1 MYLFSFSEMVCPFL
15 SLQNFYLPAL
25 DPLLFV
31 HIKIYNYY
39 LHCYTN
45 TDDNDINYVTD
56 VHKKSRYTVIYYLSK
71 CTEAVDWGATNL
83 FSFISFFYKSIN
95 YIKENKQR
103 RVNVR
108 MQRQQRI
115 EMDKGIGVLYI
126 SKSEILF
133 LWWAWEGDIIDS
145 LGIVGAHRL
154 ESMASSSWAW

>member
-56 VHKKSRYTVIYYLSK
+56 VHKESRYTVIYYLSK
-71 CTEAVDWGATNL
+71 CTEAVD
-83 FSFISFFYKSIN
+83 
-95 YIKENKQR
+95 
-103 RVNVR
+103 
-108 MQRQQRI
+108 
-115 EMDKGIGVLYI
+115 
-126 SKSEILF
+126 
-133 LWWAWEGDIIDS
+133 
-145 LGIVGAHRL
+145 
-154 ESMASSSWAW
+154 

>member
-1 MYLFSFSEMVCPFL
+1 MYLFSFTEMDCPFL
-15 SLQNFYLPAL
+15 SLEIFYLPAL

-31 HIKIYNYY
+31 HIKKYNYY
-39 LHCYTN
+39 LHCYTK
-45 TDDNDINYVTD
+45 TNDSGIKYVTD

-71 CTEAVDWGATNL
+71 CT
-83 FSFISFFYKSIN
+83 
-95 YIKENKQR
+95 KQR

-133 LWWAWEGDIIDS
+133 LWWAWEGDIVDS